1 MNDKNIFAAVLDKVR
16 AAADALIAD
25 GALPAGI
32 DQTRIVVEPPR
43 EAAHGDMATNAALV
57 LAKDARKKPREL
69 AEAMAEK
76 LRGDDLVAK
85 AEVAGPGFINL
96 TLKPAA
102 WIDALREVLAAGADY
117 GRADGGQ
124 AAAVNV
130 EYVSANPTGPM
141 HVGHC
146 RGAVFGDALANL
158 LAFSG
163 CKVTREYYINDAGAQ
178 VDALAR
184 SAFLRYREALGERI
198 GPIPEGLYPGDYL
211 KPVGARL
218 AAEFGPALRDKPEA
232 DWLPPVRERAVDM
245 MMAEIR
251 NDLAALNVVQDV
263 FFSERSLIDG
273 PRDQVGET
281 IAALRRAGY
290 VYEGRLPPPKGAP
303 VEDWEDREQTLFRAT
318 DFGDDV
324 DRPLMK
330 SDGSYTYFASD
341 IAYHKSKVDRGFATM
356 IDVWGADHG
365 GYIKR
370 VQAAVKAVR
379 AITNAPVA
387 ELDVKIVQLV
397 KLLRAGEPVKMSK
410 RAGEFVTLREVVDEV
425 GKDAVRFMMLYRK
438 NDAVLDF
445 DLAKVIEQSRDN
457 PVFYVQYGH
466 ARGQSVFR
474 NAREVVPD
482 LPVEAAARAA
492 SLAGAPLERLDD
504 TGELALMRRLA
515 LYPRLVEAAASA
527 HEPHRIAFYLYE
539 LASDFHAQWNRGK
552 DAPHL
557 RFIIQ
562 NDPQMTMARLA
573 LVQGVVTV
581 LASGLGMLGV
591 EAPEEMR

>member
-1 MNDKNIFAAVLDKVR
+1 MNDQNIFAAVLEKVR
-16 AAADALIAD
+16 AANNALVAD
-25 GALPAGI
+25 GVLPAAI
-32 DQTRIVVEPPR
+32 DQSRVVVEPPR
-43 EAAHGDMATNAALV
+43 EVAHGDMATNAAMV
-57 LAKDARKKPREL
+57 LAKDAGKKPREL
-69 AEAMAEK
+69 AEAIAAK
-76 LRGDDLVAK
+76 LRADDLVAK

-96 TLKPAA
+96 TLKPSA
-102 WIDALREVLAAGADY
+102 WLGALRSVLAEGPDY
-117 GRADGGQ
+117 GRGKTGRGST
-124 AAAVNV
+124 VNV

-163 CKVTREYYINDAGAQ
+163 YSVTREYYVNDAGAQ

-184 SAFLRYREALGERI
+184 SAFLRYREALGEDI
-198 GPIPEGLYPGDYL
+198 GAIPEGLYPGDYL
-211 KPVGARL
+211 KPVGAEL
-218 AAEFGPALRDKPEA
+218 AAQYGRTLTDKPEA
-232 DWLPPVRERAVDM
+232 EWLPIVRDRAIEM
-245 MMAEIR
+245 MMARIR
-251 NDLAALNVVQDV
+251 DDLRSLNVVQEV
-263 FFSERSLIDG
+263 FFSERSLIEG
-273 PRDQVGET
+273 TRDEVGET

-341 IAYHKSKVDRGFATM
+341 IAYHKTKVDRGFATL

-370 VQAAVKAVR
+370 VQAAVKAVQV
-379 AITNAPVA
+379 ITNAAVA

-397 KLLRAGEPVKMSK
+397 KLLRGGEPVKMSK

-457 PVFYVQYGH
+457 AVFYVQYGH
-466 ARGQSVFR
+466 ARGRSVFR

-482 LPVEAAARAA
+482 LPSEGAARKSA
-492 SLAGAPLERLDD
+492 LADAPLDRLDD
-504 TGELALMRRLA
+504 AGELALMRRLA
-515 LYPRLVEAAASA
+515 LYPRLVEAAALA

-552 DAPHL
+552 DSPHL

-581 LASGLGMLGV
+581 LASGLGVLGV